1 MSPVVFFGTE
11 DFSLYSLKTLIEAGF
26 PVVAVVTKPDTKRG
40 RDRALTQPAVKSY
53 AEKQSVLV
61 LQPNSLSDVVPY
73 ISSLSSPVGVLAS
86 YGKIIPQ
93 SVLDLFSPGIINVHP
108 SLLPIYR
115 GPSPIEATIEHR
127 DSHTGV
133 SIMRLVREMD
143 AGPIYAQVPYALDQ
157 TESKPELY
165 NTLGLMGAN
174 LLVHTLP
181 SIVDGS
187 LQPTPQNES
196 EATYCPLLSKKE
208 SLLDP
213 KKITPGDAEARIRA
227 HLGFPRTRMTIAGHE
242 IIVTKAHAVMSK
254 RTPLDIQCKNGAYLS
269 IDELIAP
276 TGRTIDAKG
285 FINGYLKSIY

>member
-1 MSPVVFFGTE
+1 VFFGTE

-53 AEKQSVLV
+53 AEEHGVLV
-61 LQPNSLSDVVPY
+61 LQPSNLSDITQY
-73 ISSLSSPVGVLAS
+73 IGSLSSPVGVLAS

-93 SVLDLFSPGIINVHP
+93 SILDLFSPGIINIHP
-108 SLLPIYR
+108 SLLPKYR
-115 GPSPIEATIEHR
+115 GPSPIEAAIEHR

-133 SIMRLVREMD
+133 SIMKLVAKMD
-143 AGPIYAQVPYALDQ
+143 AGPIYTQAPYALDQ

-174 LLVHTLP
+174 LLAHTLP

-227 HLGFPRTRMTIAGHE
+227 HLGFPRTRMTIAGHQ

-276 TGRTIDAKG
+276 TGRTMDAKG
-285 FINGYLKSIY
+285 FINGYLR

>member
-53 AEKQSVLV
+53 AEEHGVLV
-61 LQPNSLSDVVPY
+61 LQPSNLSDITQY
-73 ISSLSSPVGVLAS
+73 IGSLSSPVGVLAS

-93 SVLDLFSPGIINVHP
+93 SILDLFSPGIINIHP
-108 SLLPIYR
+108 SLLPKYR
-115 GPSPIEATIEHR
+115 GPSPIEAAIEHR
-127 DSHTGV
+127 DSRTGV

-187 LQPTPQNES
+187 LQPIPQNES

-276 TGRTIDAKG
+276 TGRTMDAKG
-285 FINGYLKSIY
+285 FINGYLR

>member
-1 MSPVVFFGTE
+1 
-11 DFSLYSLKTLIEAGF
+11 
-26 PVVAVVTKPDTKRG
+26 
-40 RDRALTQPAVKSY
+40 
-53 AEKQSVLV
+53 
-61 LQPNSLSDVVPY
+61 
-73 ISSLSSPVGVLAS
+73 GVLAS

-93 SVLDLFSPGIINVHP
+93 SILDLFSPGIINIHP
-108 SLLPIYR
+108 SLLPKYR
-115 GPSPIEATIEHR
+115 GPSPIEAAIEHR

-133 SIMRLVREMD
+133 SIMKLVAKMD
-143 AGPIYAQVPYALDQ
+143 AGPIYTQAPYALDQ

-174 LLVHTLP
+174 LLAHTLP

-227 HLGFPRTRMTIAGHE
+227 HLGFPRTRMTIAGHQ

-276 TGRTIDAKG
+276 TGRTMDAKG
-285 FINGYLKSIY
+285 FINGYLR

>member
-53 AEKQSVLV
+53 AEEHGVLV
-61 LQPNSLSDVVPY
+61 LQPSNLSDITQY
-73 ISSLSSPVGVLAS
+73 IGSLSSPVGVLAS

-93 SVLDLFSPGIINVHP
+93 SILDLFSPGIINIHP
-108 SLLPIYR
+108 SLLPKYR
-115 GPSPIEATIEHR
+115 GPSPIEAAIEHR

-133 SIMRLVREMD
+133 SIMKLVAKMD
-143 AGPIYAQVPYALDQ
+143 AGPIYTQAPYALDQ

-174 LLVHTLP
+174 LLAHTLP

-276 TGRTIDAKG
+276 TGRTMDAKG
-285 FINGYLKSIY
+285 FINGYLR

>member
-53 AEKQSVLV
+53 AEEHGVLV
-61 LQPNSLSDVVPY
+61 LQPSNLSDITQY
-73 ISSLSSPVGVLAS
+73 IGSLSSPVGVLAS

-93 SVLDLFSPGIINVHP
+93 SILDLFSPGIINIHP
-108 SLLPIYR
+108 SLLPKYR
-115 GPSPIEATIEHR
+115 GPSPIEAAIEHR

-133 SIMRLVREMD
+133 SIMKLVAKMD
-143 AGPIYAQVPYALDQ
+143 AGPIYTQAPYALDQ

-174 LLVHTLP
+174 LLAHTLL

-227 HLGFPRTRMTIAGHE
+227 HLGFPRTRMTIAGHQ

-276 TGRTIDAKG
+276 TGRTMDAKG
-285 FINGYLKSIY
+285 FINGYLR